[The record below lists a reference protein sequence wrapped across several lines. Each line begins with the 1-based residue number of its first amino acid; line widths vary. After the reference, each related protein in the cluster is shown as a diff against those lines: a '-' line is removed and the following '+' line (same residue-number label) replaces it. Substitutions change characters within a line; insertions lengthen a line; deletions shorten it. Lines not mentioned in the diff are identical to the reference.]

1 MRLPGWPKPGSN
13 GQPSTSNGV
22 RTRRHT
28 LGARPLRAFS
38 YPQFRLLWAASLI
51 SFISFFMILIAR
63 GWLILQLTDSPFQ
76 VTAVNAISMLPMMLF
91 SGWGGVIADRFNRRT
106 VLVAGETFNFLVI
119 GVHTVLLFAD
129 VIEVWQVYALA
140 LANGA
145 VFAFYHPA
153 RNAMVPN
160 VVRPRDIASAV
171 SLFTTI
177 FSGSQLIGPAL
188 AGYVIEW
195 WGMSMTFLIA
205 TLFVVPAGIMALW
218 LPGSDSNQRQVR
230 QSTWKSIMEGMDYI
244 RVRPLLMGLTL
255 LGLVGTVFALPYNS
269 ILPVFAD
276 DVLHAGA
283 DGLGLL
289 GAGAGVGGLLGAF
302 TVAFFSGYRQLK
314 FLLIG
319 GGVTL
324 GLMILLFS
332 LSEMFLL
339 SLGLVTI
346 VGFAMTLF
354 LTSNMAMLQLAS
366 PDYIRGRVI
375 GIRLI
380 IMGMGPI
387 GMLLLGAGAELVAP
401 SYSLALFGALTMAL
415 ILLVVA
421 GIPALRQAE
430 NFVHQDA
437 PQTHQTAPVEAVEG
451 DGG

>member
-1 MRLPGWPKPGSN
+1 MARSSSRSGGP
-13 GQPSTSNGV
+13 
-22 RTRRHT
+22 
-28 LGARPLRAFS
+28 RPLRAFT
-38 YPQFRLLWAASLI
+38 YAQFRLLWAASLV

-63 GWLILQLTDSPFQ
+63 GWLILKLTDSPFE
-76 VTAVNAISMLPMMLF
+76 VTAVNAISMLPMLLF
-91 SGWGGVIADRFNRRT
+91 SGWGGVIADRFNRRS
-106 VLVAGETFNFLVI
+106 VIIVGELFNFLI
-119 GVHTVLLFAD
+119 LGVHTILLFAD

-140 LANGA
+140 LANGSI
-145 VFAFYHPA
+145 FALYHPA
-153 RNAMVPN
+153 RNAMVAN
-160 VVRPRDIASAV
+160 VVAPRDIASAV
-171 SLFTTI
+171 ALFTTI

-188 AGYVIEW
+188 AGFVIEW

-205 TLFVVPAGIMALW
+205 SLFVVPAGVMALW
-218 LPGSDSNQRQVR
+218 LPRSTEDQRQVR
-230 QSTWKSIMEGMDYI
+230 PPGGTWKSIMEGMEYI

-255 LGLVGTVFALPYNS
+255 LGLVGTLFALPYNS

-276 DVLHAGA
+276 SILDAGA
-283 DGLGLL
+283 AGLGLL

-314 FLLIG
+314 YLLIV

-332 LSEMFLL
+332 LSTVFLL

-346 VGFAMTLF
+346 VGFSMTLF
-354 LTSNMAMLQLAS
+354 LTSNMALLQLAS

-387 GMLLLGAGAELVAP
+387 GMILLGVGAEWVSPA
-401 SYSLALFGALTMAL
+401 YSLALFGALTAGL
-415 ILLVVA
+415 ILMAVA

-430 NFVHQDA
+430 KFVHQESPQA
-437 PQTHQTAPVEAVEG
+437 PQMAPVEVLEG
-451 DGG
+451 DDD